1 MDKLTTRLPMR
12 LLAGGE
18 TPIHLKV
25 ECHYSAADPFAVHI
39 NFGCV
44 GGLHEAVWVA
54 SRELLLA
61 GLKAPTGHGDLLIGP
76 WDHAYSY
83 MALTGDTGTA
93 LLHIRTRAHRF
104 PCRHSTDRGSGS
116 GKRPHR
122 LGILDRRRAVRMSG
136 GFIPNLRAAFP
147 PQ

>member
-1 MDKLTTRLPMR
+1 MDKLTTRLSMR

-54 SRELLLA
+54 SRELLMA

-83 MALTGDTGTA
+83 IALTGDTDTA
-93 LLHIRTRAHRF
+93 LLHIRTREL
-104 PCRHSTDRGSGS
+104 TDF
-116 GKRPHR
+116 
-122 LGILDRRRAVRMSG
+122 L
-136 GFIPNLRAAFP
+136 AATAQIVP
-147 PQ
+147 VGAESARIDWEPWIGDVLSA